1 MPFHYNFSGLYKKIR
16 PLMKHTVDVY
26 RAETVT
32 DQDGISSES
41 WKRIFS
47 GVEAYIRQD
56 IRAPYMAINNDDTLK
71 VSSFYNVHVKHDIMI
86 RTGDWVEGF
95 GIGGVRV
102 AHGFCGEVRYGT
114 LLNRALINKDDTKSQ
129 NPPFPSFVELGQDSQ
144 QDSQQEQD
152 S

>member
-1 MPFHYNFSGLYKKIR
+1 
-16 PLMKHTVDVY
+16 
-26 RAETVT
+26 
-32 DQDGISSES
+32 
-41 WKRIFS
+41 
-47 GVEAYIRQD
+47 
-56 IRAPYMAINNDDTLK
+56 
-71 VSSFYNVHVKHDIMI
+71 MI

-129 NPPFPSFVELGQDSQ
+129 NPPFPSFVELEQ
-144 QDSQQEQD
+144 QEQSQQEQN